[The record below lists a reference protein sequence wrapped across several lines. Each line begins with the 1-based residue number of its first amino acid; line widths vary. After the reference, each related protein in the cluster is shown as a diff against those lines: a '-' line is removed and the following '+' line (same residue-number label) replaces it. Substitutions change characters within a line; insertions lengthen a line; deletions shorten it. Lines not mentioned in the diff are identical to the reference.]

1 MVHGG
6 IGRCQSARQRFHSDT
21 HSSLPKENQT
31 TGGRTA
37 DKVSL
42 FDLEIG
48 DVDLL
53 SFSHPFEATK
63 QKSDSNRPASTK
75 NQTFD

>member
-1 MVHGG
+1 MVNGG
-6 IGRCQSARQRFHSDT
+6 TGRCQFDRQRFHSDL

-48 DVDLL
+48 RVDLL
-53 SFSHPFEATK
+53 SF
-63 QKSDSNRPASTK
+63 
-75 NQTFD
+75 

>member
-1 MVHGG
+1 VVNGG
-6 IGRCQSARQRFHSDT
+6 TGRCQFDRQRFHSDL

-48 DVDLL
+48 RVDLL
-53 SFSHPFEATK
+53 SF
-63 QKSDSNRPASTK
+63 
-75 NQTFD
+75 